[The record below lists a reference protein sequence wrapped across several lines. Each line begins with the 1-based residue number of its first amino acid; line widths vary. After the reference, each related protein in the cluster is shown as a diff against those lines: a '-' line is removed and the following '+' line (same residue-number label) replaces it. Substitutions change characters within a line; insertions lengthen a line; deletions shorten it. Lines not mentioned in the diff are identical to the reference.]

1 MKDAMEQFFQ
11 EVGSGPAGSPYQ
23 VVSNTAA
30 TSQDL
35 QSLFSP
41 ATAAPKGGVWITF
54 YNNNATITYL
64 SFAPKGTTAVGTA
77 TTNAIDIQPFARRRL
92 WVLPNSLHGSI
103 ISTQILNFYVSSI
116 SAAVRGVAFA
126 GT

>member
-23 VVSNTAA
+23 VVTLALGD
-30 TSQDL
+30 QDL

-41 ATAAPKGGVWITF
+41 ATVAPKGGVWMTF
-54 YNNNATITYL
+54 FNSTAAMIFI
-64 SFAPKGTTAVGTA
+64 SFNVKGTTAVA
-77 TTNAIDIQPFARRRL
+77 TTAANSIDIQPFARRRL
-92 WVLPNSLHGSI
+92 WVLPNSLHGRVA
-103 ISTQILNFYVSSI
+103 TTAVGVFAYVSSI
-116 SAAVRGVAFA
+116 SGAVRNQALT